1 MPGSLYGFVWA
12 ASARSQLVLVAISTA
27 VFLLT
32 LAPLELQRRIV
43 DGALGDADRNR
54 FLLLCGM
61 YAAVVLVQGVLKL
74 AMNLLRG
81 RVAERAVRELR
92 ALVGVNASKPICHSV
107 DDSGGSVVSMVAAEV
122 EHIGGFVGESVSV
135 PVLQVGILVSVFGY
149 MLWVNP
155 VLAGVA
161 IGLFAPQAYLVPR
174 VQAAINRRGKHRIA
188 AVREAGDAILD
199 FEEGQD
205 ESYRKAVREAYR
217 LRLTMNR
224 LKFTLKFVLNLLH
237 HFAAIG
243 VLFFGGLA
251 VIEGRI
257 GVGTVVA
264 FLSGLHQ
271 IETPWRE
278 LVAFF
283 RQASAMRVSYAMFRE
298 VLSR

>member
-1 MPGSLYGFVWA
+1 MV
-12 ASARSQLVLVAISTA
+12 ISTG

-43 DGALGDADRNR
+43 NGALGDADRDR
-54 FLLLCGM
+54 FLLLCGL
-61 YAAVVLVQGVLKL
+61 YAAVVLVQGALKL
-74 AMNLLRG
+74 AMNLLKG
-81 RVAERAVRELR
+81 KVAERAVRDLR
-92 ALVGVNASKPICHSV
+92 ARVGVNVNGSV
-107 DDSGGSVVSMVAAEV
+107 GNAEDGAGGSVVSIVAAEV
-122 EHIGGFVGESVSV
+122 EHIGGFVGESISV
-135 PVLQVGILVSVFGY
+135 PVLQAGILVSVFGY

-174 VQAAINRRGKHRIA
+174 VQAAINRRGKRRIA
-188 AVREAGDAILD
+188 AVRQAGDAILGD
-199 FEEGQD
+199 ERGQNG
-205 ESYRKAVREAYR
+205 SYGEAVRQAYR
-217 LRLTMNR
+217 LRLVMNR
-224 LKFTLKFVLNLLH
+224 LKFTLKFILNLLH

-251 VIEGRI
+251 VIEGQI

-278 LVAFF
+278 LVAFS
-283 RQASAMRVSYAMFRE
+283 RQTSAMRVSYAMFRE
-298 VLSR
+298 ALSR